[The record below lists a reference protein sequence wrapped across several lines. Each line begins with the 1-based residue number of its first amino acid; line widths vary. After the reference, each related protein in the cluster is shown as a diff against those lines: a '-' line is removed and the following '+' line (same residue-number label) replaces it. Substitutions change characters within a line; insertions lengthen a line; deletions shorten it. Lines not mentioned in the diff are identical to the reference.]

1 MPSFRVFSYS
11 QILFCF
17 SINLI
22 TFNNEMILKRVY
34 PQASRYWSSYGTLM
48 VDDKANYQ
56 VVIEAMYIGK
66 PEDDSAD
73 FNNFEDWFKEVY
85 PDKLVMNTENTHDTF
100 LDKLLSQVGVNV
112 QPRIW
117 WLINQ
122 FGGGVQG

>member
-1 MPSFRVFSYS
+1 
-11 QILFCF
+11 
-17 SINLI
+17 
-22 TFNNEMILKRVY
+22 MILKRVY

-85 PDKLVMNTENTHDTF
+85 PDKLVVNIENTHDTF

-117 WLINQ
+117 W
-122 FGGGVQG
+122 